1 MSTPTAWEAF
11 EDALALAE
19 VGAWTWDPG
28 SGDMQWSN
36 HLYDLLGRDHDAAA
50 PSLDRLIECLHA
62 DDRDR
67 IRQAIQDVSAQNAAT
82 EVECRYVSH
91 NAEGTR
97 WMRMKIVPETDDT
110 TPVQR
115 VVGTV
120 RDITSRKRAEAQ
132 LGRLR
137 ELGCRYAQGY
147 LFARPMP
154 AAAFE
159 EFFEEKTPFPSF

>member
-1 MSTPTAWEAF
+1 
-11 EDALALAE
+11 
-19 VGAWTWDPG
+19 
-28 SGDMQWSN
+28 
-36 HLYDLLGRDHDAAA
+36 
-50 PSLDRLIECLHA
+50 
-62 DDRDR
+62 
-67 IRQAIQDVSAQNAAT
+67 
-82 EVECRYVSH
+82 
-91 NAEGTR
+91 
-97 WMRMKIVPETDDT
+97 MRMKIVPETDDT

-137 ELGCRYAQGY
+137 ELGCQYAQGY